1 MAGSLLEDMFLPMLL
16 PLDFSFEKVA
26 VRNVLPRLW
35 THLVRT
41 KFDFL
46 ESLNILFIAFLILHN
61 LANPLLQTARS
72 AKQHTSLP
80 VEALMT
86 QTRLDGVFRSIFPTL
101 RDGLRQTPT
110 NIMNLYILLSAYL
123 FRKEENLI
131 ACYQC

>member
-1 MAGSLLEDMFLPMLL
+1 MVASLLEDMFLPMLL

-46 ESLNILFIAFLILHN
+46 ESLSILYTAFLYFTSF
-61 LANPLLQTARS
+61 ANTLLQTARS

-86 QTRLDGVFRSIFPTL
+86 QTRHDGVFRSIFSTL
-101 RDGLRQTPT
+101 RDGLRQT
-110 NIMNLYILLSAYL
+110 
-123 FRKEENLI
+123 
-131 ACYQC
+131 